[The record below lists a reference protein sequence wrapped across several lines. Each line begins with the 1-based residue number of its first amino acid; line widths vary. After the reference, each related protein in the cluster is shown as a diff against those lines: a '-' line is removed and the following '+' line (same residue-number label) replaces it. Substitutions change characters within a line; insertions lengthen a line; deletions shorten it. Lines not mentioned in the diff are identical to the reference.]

1 MNKKISLGITI
12 SLIAIGCAITFVLT
26 WTVSLSIYNS
36 KIASSEKFEGV
47 YEKLKEMDAIVR
59 ANYIGMSSIKDD
71 QLENAI
77 LNGYVAGIGDPYAY
91 YLPPSSYYELQQ
103 TTSGIVSGAGFEADP
118 DGSGYLKITRI
129 YKGGSAESNGVR
141 VGDVITEIDSRS
153 LLSMDD
159 AEAQVRLS
167 GETGTKLSLRLVRDG
182 EFINVTLVRQQIDI
196 ESVTREMLEND
207 IGYIR
212 VMAFNAKTS
221 DQFSAALDHIKS
233 RRAKALIIDL
243 RQNGGGL
250 VSALKPMLNRL
261 MPAAIVAT
269 AEYADGARKTLI
281 ETDSEESLDIPI
293 VLLVDG
299 GTASAAELFAV
310 ALRDGQDAR
319 LIGTQTYGKAVI
331 QSTAEFSDGS
341 ALTIPTATIIPSK
354 SSPYNG
360 VGLKPDFTVEL
371 PEGVKPDQ
379 LTRESD
385 TQLSKALEILTP
397 ETTVPEQPSE
407 SGSSDSEQ
415 NSSRE

>member
-47 YEKLKEMDAIVR
+47 YEKLKEMDATVR
-59 ANYIGMSSIKDD
+59 ANYINMSTVKDD

-77 LNGYVAGIGDPYAY
+77 LNGYLSGIGDPYAY
-91 YLPPSSYYELQQ
+91 YMPPSTYFELQQ
-103 TTSGIVSGAGFEADP
+103 TTNGIVSGAGFEAES

-129 YKGGSAESNGVR
+129 YKGGSAESNGVQ
-141 VGDVITEIDSRS
+141 VGDVITEIDGRS
-153 LLSMDD
+153 LLSMD
-159 AEAQVRLS
+159 ESTAQDRLS
-167 GETGTKLSLRLVRDG
+167 GALGTKLSLRLVRDG
-182 EFINVTLVRQQIDI
+182 ELLNVTLIRQQIDI

-207 IGYIR
+207 IGYIH
-212 VMAFNAKTS
+212 VTSFNAKTS

-233 RRAKALIIDL
+233 RRAKALIIDI
-243 RQNGGGL
+243 RHNGGGL

-261 MPAAIVAT
+261 IPAAVVAT
-269 AEYADGARKTLI
+269 TESADGARKTLI

-293 VLLVDG
+293 VVLVDG
-299 GTASAAELFAV
+299 GTASASEIFAV
-310 ALRDGQDAR
+310 ALRDEQGAR

-331 QSTAEFSDGS
+331 QSTYEFSDGS
-341 ALTIPTATIIPSK
+341 ALTLPTATIIPSK

-360 VGLKPDFTVEL
+360 VGLKPDFAVEL
-371 PEGVKPDQ
+371 PEGITFDQ

-385 TQLSKALEILTP
+385 TQLQKALEILTP
-397 ETTVPEQPSE
+397 ETTVPDPPESDTSE
-407 SGSSDSEQ
+407 ETSSAPQE
-415 NSSRE
+415 

>member
-47 YEKLKEMDAIVR
+47 YEKLKEMDATVR
-59 ANYIGMSSIKDD
+59 ANYINMSTVKDD

-77 LNGYVAGIGDPYAY
+77 LNGYLSGIGDPYAY
-91 YLPPSSYYELQQ
+91 YMPPSTYFELQQ
-103 TTSGIVSGAGFEADP
+103 TTNGIVSGAGFEAES

-129 YKGGSAESNGVR
+129 YKGGSAESNGVQ
-141 VGDVITEIDSRS
+141 VGDVITEIDGRS
-153 LLSMDD
+153 LLSMD
-159 AEAQVRLS
+159 ESTAQDRLS
-167 GETGTKLSLRLVRDG
+167 GALGTKLSLRLVRDG
-182 EFINVTLVRQQIDI
+182 ELLNVTLIRQQIDI

-212 VMAFNAKTS
+212 VTSFNAKTS

-233 RRAKALIIDL
+233 RRAKALIIDI
-243 RQNGGGL
+243 RHNGGGL

-261 MPAAIVAT
+261 IPAAVVAT
-269 AEYADGARKTLI
+269 TESADGARKTLI

-293 VLLVDG
+293 VVLVDG
-299 GTASAAELFAV
+299 GTASASEIFAV
-310 ALRDGQDAR
+310 ALRDEQGAR

-331 QSTAEFSDGS
+331 QSTYEFSDGS
-341 ALTIPTATIIPSK
+341 ALTLPTATIIPSK

-360 VGLKPDFTVEL
+360 VGLKPDFAVEL
-371 PEGVKPDQ
+371 PEGITFDQ

-385 TQLSKALEILTP
+385 TQLQKALEILTP
-397 ETTVPEQPSE
+397 ETTVPDPPESDTSE
-407 SGSSDSEQ
+407 DTSSAPQE
-415 NSSRE
+415 

>member
-47 YEKLKEMDAIVR
+47 YEKLKEMDATVR
-59 ANYIGMSSIKDD
+59 ANYINMSTVKDD

-77 LNGYVAGIGDPYAY
+77 LNGYLSGIGDPYAY
-91 YLPPSSYYELQQ
+91 YMPPSTYFELQQ
-103 TTSGIVSGAGFEADP
+103 TTNGIVSGAGFEAES

-129 YKGGSAESNGVR
+129 YKGGSAESNGVQ
-141 VGDVITEIDSRS
+141 VGDVITEIDGRS
-153 LLSMDD
+153 LLSMD
-159 AEAQVRLS
+159 ESTAQDRLS
-167 GETGTKLSLRLVRDG
+167 GALGTKLSLRLVRDG
-182 EFINVTLVRQQIDI
+182 ELLNVTLIRQQIDI

-212 VMAFNAKTS
+212 VTSFNAKTS

-233 RRAKALIIDL
+233 RRAKALIIDI
-243 RQNGGGL
+243 RHNGGGL

-261 MPAAIVAT
+261 IPAAVVAT
-269 AEYADGARKTLI
+269 TESADGARKTLI

-293 VLLVDG
+293 VVLVDG
-299 GTASAAELFAV
+299 GTASASEIFAV
-310 ALRDGQDAR
+310 ALRDEQGAR

-331 QSTAEFSDGS
+331 QSTYEFSDGS
-341 ALTIPTATIIPSK
+341 ALTLPTATIIPSK

-360 VGLKPDFTVEL
+360 VGLKPDFAVEL
-371 PEGVKPDQ
+371 PEGITFDQ

-385 TQLSKALEILTP
+385 TQLQKALEILTP
-397 ETTVPEQPSE
+397 ETTVPDPSE
-407 SGSSDSEQ
+407 SDTSEETSSAPQE
-415 NSSRE
+415 

>member
-47 YEKLKEMDAIVR
+47 YEKLKEMDATVR
-59 ANYIGMSSIKDD
+59 ANYINMSTVKDD

-77 LNGYVAGIGDPYAY
+77 LNGYLSGIGDPYAY
-91 YLPPSSYYELQQ
+91 YMPPSTYFELQQ
-103 TTSGIVSGAGFEADP
+103 TTNGIVSGAGFEAES

-129 YKGGSAESNGVR
+129 YKGGSAESNGVQ
-141 VGDVITEIDSRS
+141 VGDVITEIDGRS
-153 LLSMDD
+153 LLSMD
-159 AEAQVRLS
+159 ESTAQDRLS
-167 GETGTKLSLRLVRDG
+167 GALGTKLSLRLVRDG
-182 EFINVTLVRQQIDI
+182 ELLNVTLIRQQIDI

-212 VMAFNAKTS
+212 VTSFNAKTS

-233 RRAKALIIDL
+233 RRAKALIIDI
-243 RQNGGGL
+243 RHNGGGL

-261 MPAAIVAT
+261 IPAAVVAT
-269 AEYADGARKTLI
+269 TESADGARKTLI

-293 VLLVDG
+293 VVLVDG
-299 GTASAAELFAV
+299 GTASASEIFAV
-310 ALRDGQDAR
+310 ALRDEQGAR

-331 QSTAEFSDGS
+331 QSTYEFSDGS
-341 ALTIPTATIIPSK
+341 ALTLPTATIIPSK

-360 VGLKPDFTVEL
+360 VGLKPDFAVEL
-371 PEGVKPDQ
+371 PEGITFDQ

-385 TQLSKALEILTP
+385 TQLQKALEILTP
-397 ETTVPEQPSE
+397 ETTVPDPPESDTSE
-407 SGSSDSEQ
+407 ETSSAPQE
-415 NSSRE
+415 

>member
-47 YEKLKEMDAIVR
+47 YEKLKEMDATVR
-59 ANYIGMSSIKDD
+59 ANYINISSVKDD

-77 LNGYVAGIGDPYAY
+77 LNGYLSGIGDPYAY
-91 YLPPSSYYELQQ
+91 YMPPSTYFELQQ
-103 TTSGIVSGAGFEADP
+103 TTNGIVSGAGFEAES

-129 YKGGSAESNGVR
+129 YKGGSAESNGVQ
-141 VGDVITEIDSRS
+141 VGDVITEIDGRS
-153 LLSMDD
+153 LLSMD
-159 AEAQVRLS
+159 ESTAQDRLS
-167 GETGTKLSLRLVRDG
+167 GALGTKLSLRLVRDG
-182 EFINVTLVRQQIDI
+182 ELLNVTLIRQQIDI

-207 IGYIR
+207 IGYIH
-212 VMAFNAKTS
+212 VTSFNAKTS

-233 RRAKALIIDL
+233 RRAKALIIDI
-243 RQNGGGL
+243 RHNGGGL

-261 MPAAIVAT
+261 IPAAVVAT
-269 AEYADGARKTLI
+269 TESADGARKTLI

-293 VLLVDG
+293 VVLVDG
-299 GTASAAELFAV
+299 GTASASEIFAV
-310 ALRDGQDAR
+310 ALRDEQGAR

-331 QSTAEFSDGS
+331 QSTYEFSDGS
-341 ALTIPTATIIPSK
+341 ALTLPTATIIPSK

-360 VGLKPDFTVEL
+360 VGLKPDFAVEL
-371 PEGVKPDQ
+371 PEGITFDQ

-385 TQLSKALEILTP
+385 TQLQKALEILTP
-397 ETTVPEQPSE
+397 ETTVPDPPESDTSE
-407 SGSSDSEQ
+407 DTSSAPQE
-415 NSSRE
+415 

>member
-47 YEKLKEMDAIVR
+47 YEKLNEMDATVR
-59 ANYIGMSSIKDD
+59 ANYINISSVKDD

-77 LNGYVAGIGDPYAY
+77 LNGYLSGIGDPYAY
-91 YLPPSSYYELQQ
+91 YMPPSTYFELQQ
-103 TTSGIVSGAGFEADP
+103 TTNGIVSGAGFEAES

-129 YKGGSAESNGVR
+129 YKGGSAESNGVQ
-141 VGDVITEIDSRS
+141 VGDVITEIDGRS
-153 LLSMDD
+153 LLSMD
-159 AEAQVRLS
+159 ESTAQDRLS
-167 GETGTKLSLRLVRDG
+167 GALGTKLSLRLVRDG
-182 EFINVTLVRQQIDI
+182 ELLNVTLIRQQIDI

-212 VMAFNAKTS
+212 VTSFNAKTS

-233 RRAKALIIDL
+233 RRAKALIIDI
-243 RQNGGGL
+243 RHNGGGL

-261 MPAAIVAT
+261 IPAAVVAT
-269 AEYADGARKTLI
+269 TESADGARKTLI

-293 VLLVDG
+293 VVLVDG
-299 GTASAAELFAV
+299 GTASASEIFAV
-310 ALRDGQDAR
+310 ALRDEQGAR

-331 QSTAEFSDGS
+331 QSTYEFSDGS
-341 ALTIPTATIIPSK
+341 ALTLPTATIIPSK

-360 VGLKPDFTVEL
+360 VGLKPDFAVEL
-371 PEGVKPDQ
+371 PEGITFDQ

-385 TQLSKALEILTP
+385 TQLQKALEILTP
-397 ETTVPEQPSE
+397 ETTVPDPPESDTSE
-407 SGSSDSEQ
+407 DTSSAPQE
-415 NSSRE
+415 